1 MMLKKLSLI
10 FLILTLPIQVW
21 AVSDMPFKH
30 QLKVVGVETQK
41 SYHPCHQDLQ
51 VTSTDKSASQSQF
64 QDSGCNSCVL
74 CMAFAP
80 YSHLSFIGLI
90 SHQTTSNVWNFSFA
104 SYSTPS
110 LIKPPIL

>member
-1 MMLKKLSLI
+1 MFKKLSLI
-10 FLILTLPIQVW
+10 FLILTLPIQAW

-30 QLKVVGVETQK
+30 QSTAVGVETQK
-41 SYHPCHQDLQ
+41 SSHPCHQDLK
-51 VTSTDKSASQSQF
+51 VTTTDKSDPQNYF

-80 YSHLSFIGLI
+80 HSYLPFSGLI
-90 SHQTTSNVWNFSFA
+90 SHQTTSNVGNFSFA
-104 SYSTPS
+104 SYNTPS